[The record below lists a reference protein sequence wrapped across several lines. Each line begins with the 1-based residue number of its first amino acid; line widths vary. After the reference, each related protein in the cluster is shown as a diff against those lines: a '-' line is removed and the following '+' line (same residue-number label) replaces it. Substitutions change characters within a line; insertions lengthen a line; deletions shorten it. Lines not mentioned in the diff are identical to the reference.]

1 MPNKWALANNA
12 GVRDKPSG
20 ARTGSVLPRQC
31 IVGTG
36 LVPPSFIALK
46 PFRRWAR
53 LASPAAL
60 GESLMR
66 ASLLVAGNLP
76 LPLEHVPKKLLD
88 FFDFD
93 MLILFE
99 FERFHFDH
107 VIPRDGKAL

>member
-1 MPNKWALANNA
+1 L
-12 GVRDKPSG
+12 
-20 ARTGSVLPRQC
+20 
-31 IVGTG
+31 GTAP
-36 LVPPSFIALK
+36 VPPSFIAIALK

-66 ASLLVAGNLP
+66 ASLLVAGNFP

-107 VIPRDGKAL
+107 VIPRDGQAL